1 MIRNKPLL
9 TLLPTL
15 CLASFAQAQNV
26 YDDET
31 NRLDIYGRL
40 EGQIAKGDE
49 SFASKDDWSGRMS
62 GRLGFNMSRE
72 LSAIEDSRVIGKF
85 EWQVRTETNDTRLD
99 EGEDLEARYNYLG
112 VENDDWGM
120 MIFGRTKNPMYQ
132 VMKMT
137 DKYKNYTP
145 AIYNYGISSIDTSY
159 KYNRQDATLQY
170 NGYFGIHE
178 VQAAY
183 VMGNGENDRLDN
195 GIMASYRM
203 NYKGE
208 GFKLSP
214 ALAISQFNRNKSNTE
229 TKREQ
234 HDQIMGGIELSLKGF
249 TFGVTADYVKINED
263 AGSEDKYF
271 GMDSIVA
278 YKWNRF
284 KVLAG
289 YSFLD
294 QKDEEIYEKEDW
306 RVEGQWTLARRTYL
320 SLTYDRELA
329 SKNKDSDDDAITL
342 GLRYDF

>member
-15 CLASFAQAQNV
+15 CLASFAQAQTV

-31 NRLDIYGRL
+31 NKLDIYGRL
-40 EGQIAKGDE
+40 EGQIAKGNE
-49 SFASKDDWSGRMS
+49 SFSGEDDWSGRMS

-85 EWQVRTETNDTRLD
+85 EWQIRTETNDTRLD

-112 VENDDWGM
+112 IENDDWGM
-120 MIFGRTKNPMYQ
+120 VIFGRTKNPMYQ

-137 DKYKNYTP
+137 DKYKNFTP
-145 AIYNYGISSIDTSY
+145 GIYNYDISSIDTSY

-195 GIMASYRM
+195 GMMASYRM
-203 NYKGE
+203 NYKGN
-208 GFKLSP
+208 GFKVTPSI
-214 ALAISQFNRNKSNTE
+214 AVSQY
-229 TKREQ
+229 KRKDEATGTSRKQ
-234 HDQIMGGIELSLKGF
+234 HDQIMAGVELGWKDF
-249 TFGVTADYVKINED
+249 TFGVTADWVDIEQNS
-263 AGSEDKYF
+263 GNHDKYF
-271 GMDSIVA
+271 GMDSLIS
-278 YKWNRF
+278 YKWEHF
-284 KVLAG
+284 TVLAG

-294 QKDEEIYEKEDW
+294 EKDEDVYEKEDW
-306 RVEGQWTLARRTYL
+306 RIEGQWRLAHRTFL
-320 SLTYDRELA
+320 SLTYDRELIA
-329 SKNKDSDDDAITL
+329 SNKDSDDDAITL